1 MNKKIKINDRT
12 NNINGTSLVGY
23 VKATYEELVEAFG
36 EPDYDMDKSTVHWSI
51 QAPNGCVATVYDYK
65 NYSIPTGEYA
75 WHVGGHTIAALLLV
89 EFMTG
94 KRTIAQETHTWNPYG
109 GGNDQ

>member
-12 NNINGTSLVGY
+12 NNINGTSLMGY

-36 EPDYDMDKSTVHWSI
+36 EADHYMDKSTAHWSI
-51 QAPNGCVATVYDYK
+51 QAPDGTVATVYDYK
-65 NYSIPTGEYA
+65 NYSIPTGDYA
-75 WHVGGHTIAALLLV
+75 WHVGGHNDRALLLV
-89 EFMTG
+89 EFMLS
-94 KRTIAQETHTWNPYG
+94 KPVVSHETYTWNPYG

>member
-36 EPDYDMDKSTVHWSI
+36 EPDYDMDKSTAHWSI
-51 QAPNGCVATVYDYK
+51 QAPNGTVATVYDYK
-65 NYSIPTGEYA
+65 NYSIPTGEYD
-75 WHVGGHTIAALLLV
+75 WHVGGHTVAALLLV

-94 KRTIAQETHTWNPYG
+94 KQTVGHETRTWNPYG
-109 GGNDQ
+109 GGRD

>member
-12 NNINGTSLVGY
+12 NNISGTSLVGY

-36 EPDYDMDKSTVHWSI
+36 EPDYDMDKSTAHWSI
-51 QAPNGCVATVYDYK
+51 QAPNGTVATVYDYK

-75 WHVGGHTIAALLLV
+75 WHVGGHTVAALLLV

-94 KRTIAQETHTWNPYG
+94 KQTIGHETRTWNPYG
-109 GGNDQ
+109 GGRD